1 MGEIAAVFG
10 INWKLLLIQSVNFG
24 VLLLILWRYLYTP
37 LVKMMAKRQTAIEQG
52 VKDAEAADTKL
63 TEIKENEGTIL
74 KTATVE
80 GEKIVEKARGR
91 AKEKEAELM
100 VEANSKSERVI
111 GDASL
116 KAEEIKKKAHEESK
130 EEIARVA
137 ILAAEKVLRDKAE

>member
-63 TEIKENEGTIL
+63 TEIKENEGTNL

-100 VEANSKSERVI
+100 SEANLKSERVI
-111 GDASL
+111 GDAGL

-137 ILAAEKVLRDKAE
+137 ILAAEKVLRDKAK